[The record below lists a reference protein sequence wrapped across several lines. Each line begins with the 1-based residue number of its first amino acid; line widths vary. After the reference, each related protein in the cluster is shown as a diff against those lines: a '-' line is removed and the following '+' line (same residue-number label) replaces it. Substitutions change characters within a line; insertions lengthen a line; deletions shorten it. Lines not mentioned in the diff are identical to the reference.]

1 MGKWAI
7 LVVGGRLIGWILRLF
22 PTLTIVWNCNSI
34 CWETWTTTVFI
45 FFWRKIGRVC
55 LPATWH
61 DLTRTQQIM
70 LFCTVLSRPTLQ
82 GQSISCSFVDAPV
95 EPDCL
100 DHKLWDM
107 NLTALS
113 TQPITTLN
121 KERNPLTN
129 HAANISEY
137 KRYCPTDSE
146 SEQAEFKG
154 SFYCAK
160 QIF

>member
-1 MGKWAI
+1 
-7 LVVGGRLIGWILRLF
+7 
-22 PTLTIVWNCNSI
+22 
-34 CWETWTTTVFI
+34 
-45 FFWRKIGRVC
+45 
-55 LPATWH
+55 
-61 DLTRTQQIM
+61 
-70 LFCTVLSRPTLQ
+70 
-82 GQSISCSFVDAPV
+82 
-95 EPDCL
+95 
-100 DHKLWDM
+100 M

-137 KRYCPTDSE
+137 KRYHPTDSE